1 MKISENTAVSMPMK
15 NLISIIAA
23 VAVGVWAYFGIVET
37 LNKHSTTLELMQ
49 KDLEANSEFRI
60 KYPRGELGQSSGEAE
75 LFMLVE
81 HMAGLI
87 ESMIQ
92 AGTPCPID
100 GKIGKEAEKLWSK
113 YDNERPD
120 YDIYIKR
127 MKAREKK
134 EKELEK
140 IRLKEEAKMTKE
152 FDKVDKEIKIEK
164 LKPIDWESPK

>member
-1 MKISENTAVSMPMK
+1 MAVKISESTSVSMPMK

-87 ESMIQ
+87 ESMDEELMGMRNNKIN
-92 AGTPCPID
+92 ID
-100 GKIGKEAEKLWSK
+100 FLKEQTSKLQQDVEKL
-113 YDNERPD
+113 
-120 YDIYIKR
+120 
-127 MKAREKK
+127 
-134 EKELEK
+134 
-140 IRLKEEAKMTKE
+140 IRNG
-152 FDKVDKEIKIEK
+152 
-164 LKPIDWESPK
+164 SGH

>member
-87 ESMIQ
+87 ESMDEELKGMRNNKIN
-92 AGTPCPID
+92 ID
-100 GKIGKEAEKLWSK
+100 FLKEQTSELQVDVEKL
-113 YDNERPD
+113 
-120 YDIYIKR
+120 
-127 MKAREKK
+127 
-134 EKELEK
+134 
-140 IRLKEEAKMTKE
+140 IRNG
-152 FDKVDKEIKIEK
+152 
-164 LKPIDWESPK
+164 SGH